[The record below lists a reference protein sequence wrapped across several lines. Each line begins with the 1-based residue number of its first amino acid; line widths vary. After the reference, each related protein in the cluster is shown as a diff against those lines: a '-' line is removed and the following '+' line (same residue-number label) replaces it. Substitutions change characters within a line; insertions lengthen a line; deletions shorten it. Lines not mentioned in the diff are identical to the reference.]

1 MVVGLLQEYGMYPQH
16 LIDLAEEA
24 FDVYLSKDPES
35 QQAWEKL
42 VEAVSEHLKDTNS
55 NISVQQYVD
64 DLSAYIMEK

>member
-1 MVVGLLQEYGMYPQH
+1 MYPQH

>member
-1 MVVGLLQEYGMYPQH
+1 MYPQH

-24 FDVYLSKDPES
+24 FDVYLSKSPEAKE
-35 QQAWEKL
+35 AWEKL

-64 DLSAYIMEK
+64 DLSAYLMER